1 MPRLVGGDRAKGP
14 TGPLEPESP
23 LLELVRTPPNPVE
36 RLPLSAPPVL
46 ALDVGGTH
54 IRTAVVLDDGSRHA
68 VARGRTPISRGP
80 IAILDACEAALKKA
94 WDGVSPDIRREIAG
108 VGISS
113 PGPVDPW
120 RGVVIQTPN
129 MGPEFIDVPIAA
141 ELGSRLGLP
150 AFLERDT
157 NVAALGEM
165 AFGAAR
171 DCLDFIY
178 LTVSTGVGGAIVT
191 EGRILHGPD
200 GTAGELGHT
209 PVAMEGLCGCG
220 GIGHLEAFIGGA
232 ALAKT
237 ARTAAEAGAS
247 PFLSQRAAHKGLD
260 ALEARDVAEG
270 EDAGDAACRE
280 IMERGR
286 RAFAIACVGFVDAL
300 NPSRIVVGGAISDA
314 QGERLLGPA
323 RAEVSATAFRTPRS
337 RVQIVHAELGGDVG
351 LAGAHPLVIARLG
364 DPAWRGGRAT
374 LPVSANG

>member
-1 MPRLVGGDRAKGP
+1 M
-14 TGPLEPESP
+14 
-23 LLELVRTPPNPVE
+23 
-36 RLPLSAPPVL
+36 
-46 ALDVGGTH
+46 
-54 IRTAVVLDDGSRHA
+54 
-68 VARGRTPISRGP
+68 
-80 IAILDACEAALKKA
+80 AILDACEAALKKA
-94 WDGVSPDIRREIAG
+94 RDGIPADVRAGLVG

-129 MGPEFIDVPIAA
+129 MGPEFVDVPIAA

-171 DCLDFIY
+171 NCLDFIY

-209 PVAMEGLCGCG
+209 PVSMEGLCGCG
-220 GIGHLEAFIGGA
+220 GTGHLEAFLGGA
-232 ALAKT
+232 SLAKA
-237 ARTAAEAGAS
+237 ARAAASAGAS
-247 PFLSQRAAHKGLD
+247 AFLSERATHKGLE

-337 RVQIVHAELGGDVG
+337 RVQIVHAELGADVG

-374 LPVSANG
+374 IPVSANG

>member
-1 MPRLVGGDRAKGP
+1 
-14 TGPLEPESP
+14 
-23 LLELVRTPPNPVE
+23 
-36 RLPLSAPPVL
+36 
-46 ALDVGGTH
+46 
-54 IRTAVVLDDGSRHA
+54 
-68 VARGRTPISRGP
+68 
-80 IAILDACEAALKKA
+80 
-94 WDGVSPDIRREIAG
+94 
-108 VGISS
+108 
-113 PGPVDPW
+113 
-120 RGVVIQTPN
+120 VVIQTPN